1 MCQSLIIIVK
11 KLYKINNMGYY
22 YGKQW
27 LIVVLMGEY
36 HHNIDDKGRL
46 TIPSKFRDDLG
57 EKFVITR
64 GLENCLFAYSLEDF
78 QKIVA
83 ELQKIPFT
91 KKDARQFMRF
101 FLSGATTVEFDKQ
114 GRINISS
121 PLISYAELKKE
132 CIIIGTGDRLEIWSS
147 NNWNDFFDSTKDNMS
162 DIAENLF
169 SNNIDL

>member
-1 MCQSLIIIVK
+1 M
-11 KLYKINNMGYY
+11 
-22 YGKQW
+22 
-27 LIVVLMGEY
+27 LMGEY
-36 HHNIDDKGRL
+36 HHNIDDKGRI

-57 EKFVITR
+57 EKFVVTR

-121 PLISYAELKKE
+121 PLISYAGLKKE

>member
-1 MCQSLIIIVK
+1 M
-11 KLYKINNMGYY
+11 
-22 YGKQW
+22 
-27 LIVVLMGEY
+27 LMGEY

-57 EKFVITR
+57 AKFVITR

-121 PLISYAELKKE
+121 PLISYAGLKKE

-147 NNWNDFFDSTKDNMS
+147 DNWNDFFDSTKDNMS

>member
-1 MCQSLIIIVK
+1 M
-11 KLYKINNMGYY
+11 
-22 YGKQW
+22 
-27 LIVVLMGEY
+27 LMGEY

-121 PLISYAELKKE
+121 PLISYAGLKKE

-147 NNWNDFFDSTKDNMS
+147 DNWNDFFDTTKDNMS

>member
-1 MCQSLIIIVK
+1 
-11 KLYKINNMGYY
+11 
-22 YGKQW
+22 
-27 LIVVLMGEY
+27 MGEY

-147 NNWNDFFDSTKDNMS
+147 NNWNVFFDSTKDNMS

>member
-1 MCQSLIIIVK
+1 M
-11 KLYKINNMGYY
+11 
-22 YGKQW
+22 
-27 LIVVLMGEY
+27 LMGEY

-121 PLISYAELKKE
+121 PLISYSGLKKE
-132 CIIIGTGDRLEIWSS
+132 CFILVRVDILEIWSS
-147 NNWNDFFDSTKDNMS
+147 DKWNVFFDSTKDNMS